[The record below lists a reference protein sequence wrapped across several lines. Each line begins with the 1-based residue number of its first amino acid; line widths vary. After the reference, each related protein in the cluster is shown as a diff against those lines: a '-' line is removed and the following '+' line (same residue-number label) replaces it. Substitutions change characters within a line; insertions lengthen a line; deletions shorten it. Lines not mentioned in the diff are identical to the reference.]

1 MKFYDFSTFWQ
12 VLATLS
18 GYTCMDSYRVAG
30 DGNLLITTSNNRL
43 KLRRRD
49 AEEFRYVTIGDVAE
63 IQQIVTLYNS
73 TGTLFSEPQYEAK
86 KAKTAANIEKQRALS
101 HNMQK
106 QSGSSSACE
115 SDRMDPERVTFP
127 AVRDFIAGL
136 TPDEENFGELIKL
149 LEVRGLSYDIIH
161 GEAGE
166 ITQIDVIYCTGR
178 KAASLYASQDV
189 KDRVVISYGANGG
202 KVNKSVSPEVAV
214 GLAHRRVSNNFFR
227 FHADEAECELPCN
240 YPYFD

>member
-1 MKFYDFSTFWQ
+1 MKFYDFRLFWQ
-12 VLATLS
+12 ALATLS
-18 GYTCMDSYRVAG
+18 GYQCLDSYRIAG
-30 DGNLLITTSNNRL
+30 NGNLVITVASNRL

-63 IQQIVTLYNS
+63 LQSIIALYNS

-86 KAKTAANIEKQRALS
+86 KAETAANIEKQRNLS
-101 HNMQK
+101 HNLQK

-115 SDRMDPERVTFP
+115 SDRMDPEKTSFP

-136 TPDEENFGELIKL
+136 TRDQKTFQKLIKL
-149 LEVRGLSYDIIH
+149 LEGRGLSYVIH
-161 GEAGE
+161 GATGY
-166 ITQIDVIYCTGR
+166 ITKIDVLYCTDR
-178 KAASLYASQDV
+178 VSSSLYASQDV

-227 FHADEAECELPCN
+227 FHADEAECELPCSH
-240 YPYFD
+240 PYFD